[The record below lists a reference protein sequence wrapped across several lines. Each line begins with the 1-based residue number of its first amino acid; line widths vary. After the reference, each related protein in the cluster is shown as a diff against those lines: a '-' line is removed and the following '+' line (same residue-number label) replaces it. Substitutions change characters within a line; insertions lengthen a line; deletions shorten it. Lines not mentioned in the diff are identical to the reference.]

1 MTEILFVEESP
12 MAGVE
17 RVVNAGATIG
27 RHGCDVVLADPEV
40 SRRHARIRQL
50 DAGPAVEDIG
60 SSNGTFINGRRIQ
73 GITPLSAGDRV
84 RFGRTIW
91 RLGPELEGGRASAGQ
106 IGAGAAANEDRVPSA
121 LRRAV
126 PAQAVYGEMPQFDAG
141 PAPRSI
147 LGRSAAR
154 RIEATVLS
162 YLVVLCA
169 AAGVVSF
176 LAQR

>member
-91 RLGPELEGGRASAGQ
+91 RLGPKLEGGRASAGQ
-106 IGAGAAANEDRVPSA
+106 IGAGAANEDRVPSA
-121 LRRAV
+121 LRRAI

-154 RIEATVLS
+154 IEATVLS

-169 AAGVVSF
+169 AAGVVF
-176 LAQR
+176 AQR